1 MIVLSDGRH
10 GVNDGMINLDPK
22 CEKIKLPGENSNE
35 RSEKIK
41 SSTVNSTQKVCE
53 SVPLQVESK
62 EEQERN
68 AMMLNDYYYET
79 RAKNEA
85 ERKSLNMKIMNS
97 NRVNAA
103 NFVDGTTQTDDDVVD
118 CQVTQCYLGNNQ
130 VLLFMQTI
138 FFLFATWL
146 NALAKDVKCCK
157 EEMQMI
163 RCYAQYN
170 EVSENPDSDLPDAK
184 IPPPLQLQ
192 LDDIQLRLT
201 KVQTLLSGKIRCYVI
216 GNDVDVNEVEE
227 VAPDIVG
234 EVDEPFEDIDAYS
247 TPLNW
252 SHANLTSCF
261 SFG

>member
-1 MIVLSDGRH
+1 
-10 GVNDGMINLDPK
+10 
-22 CEKIKLPGENSNE
+22 
-35 RSEKIK
+35 
-41 SSTVNSTQKVCE
+41 
-53 SVPLQVESK
+53 
-62 EEQERN
+62 
-68 AMMLNDYYYET
+68 
-79 RAKNEA
+79 
-85 ERKSLNMKIMNS
+85 
-97 NRVNAA
+97 
-103 NFVDGTTQTDDDVVD
+103 
-118 CQVTQCYLGNNQ
+118 
-130 VLLFMQTI
+130 MQTI

-170 EVSENPDSDLPDAK
+170 EVSENPDSDLLDAK

-201 KVQTLLSGKIRCYVI
+201 KVQTLLSGKIRCNVI

-261 SFG
+261 SFE